1 MHAAYN
7 WFLRLLFPYVLLR
20 LMWRG
25 LRNPDYWR
33 RIPERFGFIEPP
45 AIIPPPAQSGARRAL
60 EARAPGPAR
69 ASAARLIWIHAV
81 SVGEVRAAVPL
92 VHELAERYPDHAL
105 LITTMTPTGSVQVR
119 ELFNG
124 RAAHC
129 YAPYDY
135 PAAVTR
141 FLDRVR
147 PVLAV
152 VMETELWPNIFHAC
166 RARSIPVFVTNVRM
180 SESSMHKY
188 RRFARF
194 ARATLAQ
201 VDRFAVQSTAD
212 ARRLLTLG
220 ANPES
225 VEITGSIK
233 FELSAGASL
242 REAAEVLRLA
252 WGLDRPVWLAAS
264 THEGEEEIVLAT
276 LKELKKQAR
285 FANML
290 LVLVPRH
297 PERFSAVARL
307 CRRHGFRIA
316 LRSETPGALDPAVE
330 ILVGDTMGELQ
341 LFYGAADCA
350 FIGGSLVPTGG
361 HNLLEAAAVGK
372 PVVFGPHMFNFQEIS
387 QMTLERGA
395 GVQVQESARLA
406 PAVAD
411 FLGNAN
417 RRDRAGLAGRKM
429 VEENRGAL
437 AANMRI
443 LEQLMGAGGAD
454 KAQPNPGGS

>member
-1 MHAAYN
+1 MHAVYN
-7 WFLRLLFPYVLLR
+7 WFLRLMFPYVLLR

-33 RIPERFGFIEPP
+33 RIPERFGYIAPLP
-45 AIIPPPAQSGARRAL
+45 TV
-60 EARAPGPAR
+60 APGAGPGK
-69 ASAARLIWIHAV
+69 RLIWIHAV

-92 VHELAERYPDHAL
+92 VHELAERYPDHAI
-105 LITTMTPTGSVQVR
+105 LITTMTPTGSAQVR
-119 ELFNG
+119 ELFDG
-124 RAAHC
+124 RVAHC
-129 YAPYDY
+129 YVPYDY

-141 FLDRVR
+141 FLERTN
-147 PVLAV
+147 PSLAI
-152 VMETELWPNIFHAC
+152 VMETELWPNIFHLC
-166 RARSIPVFVTNVRM
+166 RARAVPVFVTNVRM

-188 RRFARF
+188 LRFAGF
-194 ARATLAQ
+194 TRATLAQ
-201 VDRFAVQSTAD
+201 VDRFAAQSAAD

-220 ANPES
+220 ADPRA
-225 VEITGSIK
+225 VEVTGSIK
-233 FELSAGASL
+233 FELNAGASL

-276 LKELKKQAR
+276 LKELKKQGR

-297 PERFSAVARL
+297 PERFSGVARL
-307 CRRHGFRIA
+307 CRRQGLRAA

-330 ILVGDTMGELQ
+330 VLVGDTMGELQ

-395 GVQVQESARLA
+395 GVQVQERGRLA

-417 RRDRAGLAGRKM
+417 RRDVAGEAGRKM

-437 AANMRI
+437 AANMRLI
-443 LEQLMGAGGAD
+443 EQLMGNSGSPDA
-454 KAQPNPGGS
+454 PPHPG